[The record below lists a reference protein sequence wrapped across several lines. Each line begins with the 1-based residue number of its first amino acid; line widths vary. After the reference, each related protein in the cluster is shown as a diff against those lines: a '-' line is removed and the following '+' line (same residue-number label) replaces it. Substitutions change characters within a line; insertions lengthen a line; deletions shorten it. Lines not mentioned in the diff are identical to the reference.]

1 MKKYICVMLVL
12 ALLAVPVQAA
22 QYESV
27 VELWS
32 DWSMNGAPEWFCS
45 ASSTDGTMDHMTFVV
60 TSAEAEEELRSML
73 PEDAALEVVVSETAY
88 PQTELLAIQEEI
100 INTYMNGEQPPVAG
114 VGIGW
119 ATIDGEV
126 AGFGESGREDRVVVN
141 VLVDYMDTV
150 GAEIQAAYGDAV
162 YLEST
167 DGYATAEAAADTPAQ
182 EETPK
187 DYTNLILWLCIAAV
201 GVVLIQTLAKRPRKG
216 KKAAQEPENS
226 EEP

>member
-1 MKKYICVMLVL
+1 MKKFICIMLVL

-27 VELWS
+27 VELWN

-60 TSAEAEEELRSML
+60 TSAEAEEELWSML
-73 PEDAALEVVVSETAY
+73 PEDAALTVIVSPDAY
-88 PQTELLAIQEEI
+88 PQAELMRIQNEITE
-100 INTYMNGEQPPVAG
+100 TYMTGDQPPVAG

-126 AGFGESGREDRVVVN
+126 TGFGESGREDRVVVN
-141 VLVDYMDTV
+141 VLADYMDTV
-150 GAEIQAAYGDAV
+150 GAEIQAAYGGAV

-182 EETPK
+182 EEPPK

-216 KKAAQEPENS
+216 KKAAQEQETS